1 MQSLQEDYGAE
12 ATIIIS
18 DITDATST
26 LYVLPRFFVDTRDE
40 LVASLARQREYNDA
54 IRRWGDDEEWK

>member
-26 LYVLPRFFVDTRDE
+26 LYVLPRFFVDTRVE